1 MSTNN
6 ILALTCH
13 TDVLPSM
20 SPTLS
25 EILDRQ
31 QAAHLQDR
39 QTQEERLR
47 ALELAV
53 KDLQEWVTL

>member
-25 EILDRQ
+25 DILDRQ

-53 KDLQEWVTL
+53 KDLQE